1 MTTDGGSES
10 SAPRSALLSWLRRF
24 ARLWG
29 FGLFLIVVLIVF
41 RAVALPFILGVA
53 VAYVLSPVVGT
64 LSSPQAGRW
73 HLPRWLAI
81 VVVYLGL
88 LTALGVFFTLFLPRL
103 SSDFARLFRE
113 APTFL
118 QRVKKQYVPRAD
130 AWLDANF
137 PREDD
142 AGAITGAPPA
152 TGDAEAEPRPERKI
166 RVVEVKP
173 GQYEISLEGLQL
185 EVDPTGRGRYVVGP
199 RSDADEKRTRL
210 TEILTQAARAGEN
223 ELRGVIVFGQRF
235 IGVVIKGFAWFILT
249 FMVAA
254 YLLIDVDRVMG
265 FVRSLVPHRHRHT
278 LDELLREIDRGLSGI
293 IRGQLIIC
301 VVNALLSTVG
311 LLLFRVKYAVLL
323 GMLAGTFS
331 FIPVFGSILSSV
343 PIVAV
348 ALTSGPQGFSLSTGL
363 GMLGWIVGIHLLEAN
378 FLNPKIIG
386 TAAKMHPVVVVFAL
400 LVGEETGGLFGALLA
415 VPIASIVQAIFLYFR
430 RRQQLQLEPED
441 PRSPTSS

>member
-1 MTTDGGSES
+1 MNNETPP
-10 SAPRSALLSWLRRF
+10 PRSGLILWLRRF

-29 FGLFLIVVLIVF
+29 FGLFILFVLVVF
-41 RAVALPFILGVA
+41 RAVVLPFVLGVA
-53 VAYVLSPVVGT
+53 VAYVLAPVVATLASPVGH
-64 LSSPQAGRW
+64 AWRM
-73 HLPRWLAI
+73 PRWLAI

-88 LTALGVFFTLFLPRL
+88 LTALGIFVTLFVPRL
-103 SSDFARLFRE
+103 SSDFAHLFRE
-113 APTFL
+113 APAFL

-137 PREDD
+137 PREEQDV
-142 AGAITGAPPA
+142 ATAPP
-152 TGDAEAEPRPERKI
+152 EEQIEPRPERKI
-166 RVVEVKP
+166 RVNEIKP

-210 TEILTQAARAGEN
+210 TEMLTQAARAGEN
-223 ELRGVIVFGQRF
+223 ELRGIVSLGQRF
-235 IGVVIKGFAWFILT
+235 IGVVVKGFAWFILT

-254 YLLIDVDRVMG
+254 YILIDVDRVMA
-265 FVRSLVPHRHRHT
+265 FLRSLVPGRHRYT
-278 LDELLREIDRGLSGI
+278 LDEILREIDRGLSGV

-301 VVNALLSTVG
+301 VVNAILTTVG
-311 LLLFRVKYAVLL
+311 LLLFRVKYAILL
-323 GMLAGTFS
+323 GVLAGTFS

-348 ALTSGPQGFSLSTGL
+348 ALASGPRGFSLSTGL

-378 FLNPKIIG
+378 LLNPKIIG

-400 LVGEETGGLFGALLA
+400 LVGEETGGLVGALLA

-430 RRQQLQLEPED
+430 RRQPLEAPSPSPEA
-441 PRSPTSS
+441 PPSPTSS

>member
-1 MTTDGGSES
+1 MTEP
-10 SAPRSALLSWLRRF
+10 APRSGLILWLRQF

-29 FGLFLIVVLIVF
+29 FGLFILFVLVVF
-41 RAVALPFILGVA
+41 RAVVLPFVLGVA
-53 VAYVLSPVVGT
+53 VAYVLAPVVSM
-64 LSSPQAGRW
+64 LSSAPIGRAW
-73 HLPRWLAI
+73 RLPRWLAI

-113 APTFL
+113 APAFL

-130 AWLDANF
+130 AWLEANF
-137 PREDD
+137 PRDE
-142 AGAITGAPPA
+142 GEAPPLPP
-152 TGDAEAEPRPERKI
+152 EEQIEPRPERKI
-166 RVVEVKP
+166 RVTELKP
-173 GQYEISLEGLQL
+173 GQYEVSLEGLQL

-199 RSDADEKRTRL
+199 RSDADERRTRL
-210 TEILTQAARAGEN
+210 TEMLTQAARAGEN
-223 ELRGVIVFGQRF
+223 ELRGVVAMGQRF
-235 IGVVIKGFAWFILT
+235 IGVVVKGFAWFILT

-254 YLLIDVDRVMG
+254 YILIDIERVMA
-265 FVRSLVPHRHRHT
+265 FLRSLVPARHRHT

-301 VVNALLSTVG
+301 VVNAVLTTVG
-311 LLLFRVKYAVLL
+311 LLLFRVKYAILL

-348 ALTSGPQGFSLSTGL
+348 ALASGPHGFSLSTGL

-378 FLNPKIIG
+378 VFNPKIIG
-386 TAAKMHPVVVVFAL
+386 SAAKMHPVVVVFAL
-400 LVGEETGGLFGALLA
+400 MVGEETGGLIGAVLA
-415 VPIASIVQAIFLYFR
+415 VPIASMVQAIFLYFR
-430 RRQQLQLEPED
+430 RRQPLEAPTPAPAE
-441 PRSPTSS
+441 PRSSTSS

>member
-1 MTTDGGSES
+1 MI
-10 SAPRSALLSWLRRF
+10 SWLRRF

-29 FGLFLIVVLIVF
+29 FGLFILVVLVVF
-41 RAVALPFILGVA
+41 RAVVLPFILGIA
-53 VAYVLSPVVGT
+53 VAYVLTPIVSALTTAPI
-64 LSSPQAGRW
+64 GRTW
-73 HLPRWLAI
+73 RLPRWLGI

-88 LTALGVFFTLFLPRL
+88 LTALAVFFTLFLPRL
-103 SSDFARLFRE
+103 SSDLARLFRE

-118 QRVKKQYVPRAD
+118 QRVKRQYVPRAD

-137 PREDD
+137 PREED
-142 AGAITGAPPA
+142 ASSSPPA
-152 TGDAEAEPRPERKI
+152 DEEVEPRPERKI
-166 RVVEVKP
+166 RVTEVKP
-173 GQYEISLEGLQL
+173 GHYEISLENLQL

-210 TEILTQAARAGEN
+210 TEMLTQAARAGEN
-223 ELRGVIVFGQRF
+223 ELRGIIAFGQRF

-254 YLLIDVDRVMG
+254 YLLIDTDRVMG
-265 FVRSLVPHRHRHT
+265 FLRSLVPAQHRHT

-301 VVNALLSTVG
+301 VVNALLTTVG

-323 GMLAGTFS
+323 GMLAGAFS

-348 ALTSGPQGFSLSTGL
+348 ALTSGPHGFSLSTGL

-378 FLNPKIIG
+378 LLNPKIIG

-400 LVGEETGGLFGALLA
+400 MVGEESGGLIGAILA

-430 RRQQLQLEPED
+430 RRQPLPED

>member
-1 MTTDGGSES
+1 MTSGGAVNEPTA
-10 SAPRSALLSWLRRF
+10 APRSPLILWLRRF

-29 FGLFLIVVLIVF
+29 FGLFILIVLVVF
-41 RAVALPFILGVA
+41 RAVVLPFILGIA
-53 VAYVLSPVVGT
+53 VAYVLTPIVSM
-64 LSSPQAGRW
+64 LSTAPIGRSW
-73 HLPRWLAI
+73 RVPRWLAI
-81 VVVYLGL
+81 VAVYLGL
-88 LTALGVFFTLFLPRL
+88 LTAFGVFFTLFLPRL

-118 QRVKKQYVPRAD
+118 SRVKRQYVPRAD

-137 PREDD
+137 PREEDPVA
-142 AGAITGAPPA
+142 AGSSPP
-152 TGDAEAEPRPERKI
+152 TVEEQTEPRPERKI
-166 RVVEVKP
+166 RVTEVRP
-173 GQYEISLEGLQL
+173 GQYEISLENLQL

-210 TEILTQAARAGEN
+210 TEMLTQAARAGEN
-223 ELRGVIVFGQRF
+223 ELRGIIAFGQRF

-254 YLLIDVDRVMG
+254 YLLIDTERVMG
-265 FVRSLVPHRHRHT
+265 FLRSLVPAQHRFA

-301 VVNALLSTVG
+301 VVNALLTTVG

-323 GMLAGTFS
+323 GMLAGAFS

-348 ALTSGPQGFSLSTGL
+348 ALASGANGFSLSTGL
-363 GMLGWIVGIHLLEAN
+363 GMLGWIVGIHLVEAN
-378 FLNPKIIG
+378 LLNPKIIG

-400 LVGEETGGLFGALLA
+400 MVGEETGGLIGAILA

-430 RRQQLQLEPED
+430 RRQPLAED